1 MTTVW
6 PANSPTGVFRLVDRH
21 EVSTIV
27 AAASAASIWIATV
40 DLHTA
45 RTKADAMVALRAGL
59 ALPDSFGDNWDAL
72 DEVLADVDLDGHSG
86 GFVVL
91 DHATGFA
98 RANPA
103 AWDMLIAIAHTAVQR
118 WDEWGKAFAVAARG
132 ESAAIQLPELDLF
145 EP

>member
-1 MTTVW
+1 M
-6 PANSPTGVFRLVDRH
+6 
-21 EVSTIV
+21 
-27 AAASAASIWIATV
+27 
-40 DLHTA
+40 
-45 RTKADAMVALRAGL
+45 
-59 ALPDSFGDNWDAL
+59 
-72 DEVLADVDLDGHSG
+72 LADVDLDGHSG